1 MRIVILGNAGSGK
14 STLAKSLARVLRMP
28 MLDLDTIVWEP
39 EQIAVQRDDDIVLA
53 DLAQFCRE
61 SDQWVIEG
69 CYGDLIHAALPNAP
83 LLIFLDP
90 GRDACLANCRARPWE
105 PHKYRSK
112 AEQDAHLEPL
122 LDWVS
127 AYYQREGP
135 MSLVSHRAVFDAY
148 RGAKRRV
155 AHLDELEDLAFAGLT
170 GLTGL
175 DGVKPAAAARPRPPT
190 RPRSLAR

>member
-14 STLAKSLARVLRMP
+14 STLAKSLARARRVP
-28 MLDLDTIVWEP
+28 MLDLDTLVWEP
-39 EQIAVQRDDDIVLA
+39 EQIAVQRDDDIVRA

-69 CYGDLIHAALPNAP
+69 CYGDLIRATLPNAP

-90 GRDACLANCRARPWE
+90 GRDACLANCRTRPWE

-122 LDWVS
+122 LDWV
-127 AYYQREGP
+127 AGYYRRGGP
-135 MSLVSHRAVFDAY
+135 MSLAGHRAVFDGY
-148 RGAKRRV
+148 RGPKRRI
-155 AHLDELEDLAFAGLT
+155 AHLRELEELAFAG
-170 GLTGL
+170 
-175 DGVKPAAAARPRPPT
+175 VVAEEPVARPKLLT
-190 RPRSLAR
+190 RTRSLALPPLSR

>member
-14 STLAKSLARVLRMP
+14 STLAKSLARAQRMP

-39 EQIAVQRDDDIVLA
+39 EQIAVQRADPVVRA

-61 SDQWVIEG
+61 SDHWVIDG
-69 CYGDLIHAALPNAP
+69 CYGDLVAAVLPNAP

-90 GRDACLANCRARPWE
+90 GREVCLTNCHARPWE

-112 AEQDAHLEPL
+112 AMQDAHLGPL
-122 LDWVS
+122 LDWVA
-127 AYYQREGP
+127 AYYDRDGP
-135 MSLVSHRAVFDAY
+135 VSHLRHRALFDSY
-148 RGAKRRV
+148 QGPKRHV
-155 AHLDELEDLAFAGLT
+155 THLDELEEMFAT
-170 GLTGL
+170 GFTAP
-175 DGVKPAAAARPRPPT
+175 VAARPRPPA